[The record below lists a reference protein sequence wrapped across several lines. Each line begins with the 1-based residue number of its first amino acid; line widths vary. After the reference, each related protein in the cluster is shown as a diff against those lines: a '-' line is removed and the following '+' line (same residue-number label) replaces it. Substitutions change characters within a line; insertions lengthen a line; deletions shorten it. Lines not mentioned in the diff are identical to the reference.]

1 MQKKKCTAIVLAAGQ
16 GRRMGTKTQKQYLE
30 IIGKPVL
37 CYSLEVFQES
47 EIIDEIILVVGKGQ
61 ETYCKKEIVEKYQ
74 IQKVKKIVT
83 GGEERY
89 HSVWNGLKEVY
100 KDGYV
105 FILMEPDHLLI
116 RR

>member
-47 EIIDEIILVVGKGQ
+47 EIIDEII
-61 ETYCKKEIVEKYQ
+61 
-74 IQKVKKIVT
+74 
-83 GGEERY
+83 
-89 HSVWNGLKEVY
+89 WW
-100 KDGYV
+100 
-105 FILMEPDHLLI
+105 
-116 RR
+116 

>member
-47 EIIDEIILVVGKGQ
+47 EIIDEIILGKKH
-61 ETYCKKEIVEKYQ
+61 TAKRK
-74 IQKVKKIVT
+74 
-83 GGEERY
+83 
-89 HSVWNGLKEVY
+89 
-100 KDGYV
+100 
-105 FILMEPDHLLI
+105 LLRNI
-116 RR
+116 RFKR